1 MADRSAILQVLDEA
15 RERLNTIAQEAAR
28 RADDGASYLGAITR
42 DVAKRADDGANYL
55 NAVTRDVAKRADNGA
70 NYLNAITRDVA
81 KRADDG
87 AQYALDRARSEKV
100 SWTMVAGALGVGF
113 VTAFAL
119 LNSKKAAV
127 ATSTAM
133 TGDWFEVLSA
143 ERKRIERL
151 FKQIE
156 ATSDDQA
163 HRRTRLLE
171 SLSAALTKH
180 ALQKENVIYP
190 ALRGS
195 DQGAA
200 STHLA
205 AEQFEIKTYLYEL
218 DRLPKSDPRW
228 LRKLTALNHIVEE
241 HMREEEETVFPP
253 FRAALSEAD
262 NMRLTRAMNR
272 EASKLA

>member
-1 MADRSAILQVLDEA
+1 MQVLDDA
-15 RERLNTIAQEAAR
+15 RERLNAIAQEAAR

-42 DVAKRADDGANYL
+42 DVAKRADDGA
-55 NAVTRDVAKRADNGA
+55 
-70 NYLNAITRDVA
+70 
-81 KRADDG
+81 
-87 AQYALDRARSEKV
+87 QYALDHARNDRV

-133 TGDWFEVLSA
+133 SGDWFDVLSA
-143 ERKRIERL
+143 ERRRIERL

-156 ATSDDQA
+156 STSDGQMA
-163 HRRTRLLE
+163 RRARLLDA
-171 SLSAALTKH
+171 LSAALTKH

-190 ALRGS
+190 ALRAS
-195 DQGAA
+195 DQGAS

-218 DRLPKSDPRW
+218 DSLPKDDARW
-228 LRKLTALNHIVEE
+228 MRKLKALQHLVEE
-241 HMREEEETVFPP
+241 HLGEEEETVFPP
-253 FRAALSEAD
+253 FRDALSDAE
-262 NMRLTRAMNR
+262 NQRLTRAMNR
-272 EASKLA
+272 EALKLA

>member
-1 MADRSAILQVLDEA
+1 MFQVLDDA
-15 RERLNTIAQEAAR
+15 RDRLN
-28 RADDGASYLGAITR
+28 AIGRET
-42 DVAKRADDGANYL
+42 AKRADDGANYL
-55 NAVTRDVAKRADNGA
+55 NAFTRD
-70 NYLNAITRDVA
+70 LA

-87 AQYALDRARSEKV
+87 AQYALDRARSDRV

-133 TGDWFEVLSA
+133 SGDWFEVLSI
-143 ERKRIERL
+143 ERRRIERL

-156 ATSDDQA
+156 TSTDGQMA
-163 HRRTRLLE
+163 KRARLLDT
-171 SLSAALTKH
+171 LSAALTKH
-180 ALQKENVIYP
+180 SLQKENVIYP
-190 ALRGS
+190 ALRAS
-195 DQGAA
+195 DQGAS

-218 DRLPKSDPRW
+218 DSLPKDDARW
-228 LRKLTALNHIVEE
+228 MRKLKALQHLVEE

-253 FRAALSEAD
+253 FHEKLSAAENL
-262 NMRLTRAMNR
+262 RLTRAMNR

>member
-1 MADRSAILQVLDEA
+1 MLQVIDEA
-15 RERLNTIAQEAAR
+15 RDRLNALGREAAKRADDGASYIGGLTKEASR
-28 RADDGASYLGAITR
+28 RADDGASYLSDLTR
-42 DVAKRADDGANYL
+42 EVTRRADDGARY
-55 NAVTRDVAKRADNGA
+55 AYERAKND
-70 NYLNAITRDVA
+70 
-81 KRADDG
+81 
-87 AQYALDRARSEKV
+87 KV

-143 ERKRIERL
+143 ERRRIERL

-156 ATSDDQA
+156 GTSEDQVVKRA
-163 HRRTRLLE
+163 RL
-171 SLSAALTKH
+171 SDALSTALTKH
-180 ALQKENVIYP
+180 SLQKENVIYP

-195 DQGAA
+195 DQGSS

-218 DRLPKSDPRW
+218 DALPKDDPRW
-228 LRKLTALNHIVEE
+228 MRKLKALQHRVEE

-253 FRAALSEAD
+253 FHEGLSAAE
-262 NMRLTRAMNR
+262 NGRLTRAMNR
-272 EASKLA
+272 EALKLA

>member
-1 MADRSAILQVLDEA
+1 MLQVLDDA
-15 RERLNTIAQEAAR
+15 RDRLSALGREAAKR
-28 RADDGASYLGAITR
+28 VDDGASYIGGLTREASRHADDGASYLGDLTR
-42 DVAKRADDGANYL
+42 EVTRRADDGA
-55 NAVTRDVAKRADNGA
+55 R
-70 NYLNAITRDVA
+70 
-81 KRADDG
+81 
-87 AQYALDRARSEKV
+87 YAYERVKIDKV

-133 TGDWFEVLSA
+133 SGDWFEVLSA
-143 ERKRIERL
+143 ERRRIERL

-156 ATSDDQA
+156 ATSNDQTVK
-163 HRRTRLLE
+163 RGRLADALN
-171 SLSAALTKH
+171 AALTKH
-180 ALQKENVIYP
+180 SLQKENVIYP

-195 DQGAA
+195 DQGAS

-218 DRLPKSDPRW
+218 DALPTDDPRW
-228 LRKLTALNHIVEE
+228 MRKLKALQHLVEE

-253 FRAALSEAD
+253 FHASLSAAE
-262 NMRLTRAMNR
+262 NGRLTRVMNR
-272 EASKLA
+272 EALKLA

>member
-1 MADRSAILQVLDEA
+1 LQVLEEA
-15 RERLNTIAQEAAR
+15 RDRLNAIGREAAK
-28 RADDGASYLGAITR
+28 RADGGASYLGALTRDVAR
-42 DVAKRADDGANYL
+42 DVAKRADDGAH
-55 NAVTRDVAKRADNGA
+55 
-70 NYLNAITRDVA
+70 
-81 KRADDG
+81 
-87 AQYALDRARSEKV
+87 YALDRARSDRV

-133 TGDWFEVLSA
+133 SGDWLEVLSA
-143 ERKRIERL
+143 ERRRMERL

-156 ATSDDQA
+156 GTSDDQA
-163 HRRTRLLE
+163 AKRARLLDA
-171 SLSAALTKH
+171 LSAALTKH

-190 ALRGS
+190 ALRAS

-205 AEQFEIKTYLYEL
+205 AELFEIKTYLYEL
-218 DRLPKSDPRW
+218 DRLPKDDARW
-228 LRKLTALNHIVEE
+228 MRKLVALKHLVEE

-253 FRAALSEAD
+253 FHDSLPESE
-262 NMRLTRAMNR
+262 NQRLTRAMNR
-272 EASKLA
+272 EALKLV

>member
-1 MADRSAILQVLDEA
+1 MFQVIDDA
-15 RERLNTIAQEAAR
+15 RDRLNALGREAAK
-28 RADDGASYLGAITR
+28 RADDGASYIGGLKKEASRRADDSAGYLSDLTR
-42 DVAKRADDGANYL
+42 ELSRRADDGA
-55 NAVTRDVAKRADNGA
+55 R
-70 NYLNAITRDVA
+70 
-81 KRADDG
+81 
-87 AQYALDRARSEKV
+87 YAYERARNDKV

-133 TGDWFEVLSA
+133 SGDWFDVLSS
-143 ERKRIERL
+143 ERRRIERL

-156 ATSDDQA
+156 VTSDDQA
-163 HRRTRLLE
+163 VRRGRLAE
-171 SLSAALTKH
+171 ALSAALTKH
-180 ALQKENVIYP
+180 SLQKENVIYP

-218 DRLPKSDPRW
+218 DALPKGDPRW
-228 LRKLTALNHIVEE
+228 MRKLKALQHLVEE

-253 FRAALSEAD
+253 FHEALSAAE
-262 NMRLTRAMNR
+262 NTRLTKAMNR
-272 EASKLA
+272 EALKLV